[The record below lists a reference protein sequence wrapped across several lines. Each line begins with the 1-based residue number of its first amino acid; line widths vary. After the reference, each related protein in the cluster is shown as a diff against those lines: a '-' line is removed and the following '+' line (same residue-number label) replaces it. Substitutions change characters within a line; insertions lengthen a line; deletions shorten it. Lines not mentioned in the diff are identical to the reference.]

1 MSVDLD
7 PFDLD
12 AAGLRRAQTDLKAFM
27 EALAVR
33 LEGALPDRTVVERR
47 RDGLLSATRHVH
59 EITVRGEGAEYRLR
73 FDKGRLTATRAK
85 TVRGVVIS
93 TTEQPVPEWLGEVR
107 AEVAAL
113 AGAMGAASDT
123 LHSFL

>member
-1 MSVDLD
+1 MSLEPD

-12 AAGLRRAQTDLKAFM
+12 AAGIRRAQTDLRAFM

-33 LEGALPDRTVVERR
+33 LQGALPERATVERR
-47 RDGLLSATRHVH
+47 RDGLLARSSHVH
-59 EITVRGEGAEYRLR
+59 EIVVRGDGGEYRLR
-73 FDKGRLTATRAK
+73 FDKGQLTASRAK

-93 TTEQPVPEWLGEVR
+93 TSELTVPEWMADVR

-113 AGAMGAASDT
+113 AGAMGSASDV
-123 LHSFL
+123 LHDFL

>member
-1 MSVDLD
+1 MSAEPD

-12 AAGLRRAQTDLKAFM
+12 AAGLRRAQTDLRAFM

-33 LEGALPDRTVVERR
+33 LQGALPERVGVERR

-59 EITVRGEGAEYRLR
+59 EIVVRGDQAEYRLSLDR
-73 FDKGRLTATRAK
+73 GRLAATRAK
-85 TVRGVVIS
+85 TVRGVVIATSELS
-93 TTEQPVPEWLGEVR
+93 TVQWLAEVR

-113 AGAMGAASDT
+113 AGAMGSASDV
-123 LHSFL
+123 LHDFL

>member
-1 MSVDLD
+1 MRGELE
-7 PFDLD
+7 PFDHD
-12 AAGLRRAQTDLKAFM
+12 AAGVRRAQTDLKAFM
-27 EALAVR
+27 EALAAR
-33 LEGALPDRTVVERR
+33 LEGALPERVSGERR

-59 EITVRGEGAEYRLR
+59 EISFRGEGAEHRLR

-93 TTEQPVPEWLGEVR
+93 TVEQGVPEWLGEVR

-113 AGAMGAASDT
+113 AGSMGSASDT
-123 LHSFL
+123 LQGFL